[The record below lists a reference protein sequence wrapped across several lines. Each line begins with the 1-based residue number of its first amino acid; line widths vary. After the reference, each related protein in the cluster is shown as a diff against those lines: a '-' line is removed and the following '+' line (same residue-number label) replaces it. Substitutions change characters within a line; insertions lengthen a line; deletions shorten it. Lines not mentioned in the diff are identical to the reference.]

1 MNRTY
6 FKSVGLSIFV
16 FLMCISFSIS
26 AAAGG
31 FTKEEQKC
39 IADLHEAMDGEL
51 TASVKYADYAKQ
63 ADKEKLS
70 SIAAM
75 FRATSRAESIHLD
88 NHKKALADLGAPAYK
103 PKIQKYTVKNTA
115 ANLKEVIAA
124 EKYESAKMYP
134 KFKYDAMVCGAE
146 KAVNSFKYAK
156 GAEETHAKLYAQAL
170 AQISHP
176 EKLAS
181 VYYLCP
187 TCGGVYTSRPP
198 KECEICGEPSSKFLI
213 IK

>member
-146 KAVNSFKYAK
+146 KAVTVSNMQK
-156 GAEETHAKLYAQAL
+156 GQRKLMQNFTLKPLRKSLIRRNLHLSITFVQHAAECTRQDLQK
-170 AQISHP
+170 
-176 EKLAS
+176 S
-181 VYYLCP
+181 V
-187 TCGGVYTSRPP
+187 
-198 KECEICGEPSSKFLI
+198 KFAESLPLNF
-213 IK
+213 

>member
-1 MNRTY
+1 MNRN
-6 FKSVGLSIFV
+6 VL
-16 FLMCISFSIS
+16 IS
-26 AAAGG
+26 AALSVLLVFSFSSAANAQSKK

-39 IADLHEAMDGEL
+39 IADLHEAMNGEL

-70 SIAAM
+70 SIAAL
-75 FRATSRAESIHLD
+75 FRATSRAEGIHLE
-88 NHKKALADLGAPAYK
+88 NHRKALADLGAPAYK
-103 PKIQKYTVKNTA
+103 PKVQKYTVKKTA

-124 EKYESAKMYP
+124 EKYESSKMYP
-134 KFKYDAMVCGAE
+134 KFKYDAMVCSAE
-146 KAVNSFKYAK
+146 KAVNSFRYARS
-156 GAEETHAKLYAQAL
+156 AEETHAKLYAQAL

-187 TCGGVYTSRPP
+187 TCGGVYTSKPP
-198 KECEICGEPSSKFLI
+198 KECEICGEPSSKFLV